1 MRKNFKLSLSPNSS
15 QPRWPPFQ
23 RQLLCPGPVPT
34 KPQLLQHPALLVID
48 GRSGDHEE
56 RTRFL
61 TSPALPLCNL
71 LPQAALAYLRRTAP
85 HLALEPAL
93 EGNTQHGLAKLTL
106 CTRHTH
112 CSTGQ
117 RSCATAARARP
128 DGASFLVH
136 LPCVPSSP
144 PGSPSGSPPP
154 AAEETGH
161 LHTAPEEE
169 DLDAEVKLEPPET
182 EEHLVTP
189 MPNKKLSES
198 TAGAENNPSEKKTK
212 QHEHR
217 GDHEVSSSS
226 ASAQAEKKQRSL
238 HTQVHA

>member
-1 MRKNFKLSLSPNSS
+1 M
-15 QPRWPPFQ
+15 
-23 RQLLCPGPVPT
+23 
-34 KPQLLQHPALLVID
+34 AL
-48 GRSGDHEE
+48 R
-56 RTRFL
+56 
-61 TSPALPLCNL
+61 
-71 LPQAALAYLRRTAP
+71 
-85 HLALEPAL
+85 LALEPAL
-93 EGNTQHGLAKLTL
+93 EGSTQHGLAKLTL

-117 RSCATAARARP
+117 RSCATVAGARP
-128 DGASFLVH
+128 DGASFLVL

-198 TAGAENNPSEKKTK
+198 TAGAEISINMRNLTKRLICLEKQAFLGKKWSSENRKAHFEVEFPPHNPTFPLNGWHYRITLVLSFPM
-212 QHEHR
+212 
-217 GDHEVSSSS
+217 
-226 ASAQAEKKQRSL
+226 ALAI
-238 HTQVHA
+238 